1 MSDLPDD
8 PHAALMV
15 RFQEGEDRAFDELI
29 EKFKGPIFNYVL
41 RQIGNEAEAEDIAQ
55 NVFVQ
60 VYKSARKYKP
70 TAKFTTW
77 LFTIARNLCLNEFR
91 RRRRHPL
98 QSLDGMSTEGE
109 DGDAVPIHLAD
120 PSAPSPTTQSL
131 ENERQQ
137 RIQAA
142 IQALPENQRTA
153 LLLCGY
159 EDLPYDEIARVLDT
173 SVSATKSL
181 IHRARLTLK
190 EQLREF
196 LEGESV

>member
-15 RFQEGEDRAFDELI
+15 RFQNGDDNAFDELI
-29 EKFKGPIFNYVL
+29 EKFKGSVFNYVL
-41 RQIGNEAEAEDIAQ
+41 RQVGNEADAEDIAQ

-60 VYKSARKYKP
+60 VYKSAPKYKP

-91 RRRRHPL
+91 RRGRHPL
-98 QSLDGMSTEGE
+98 QSLDGMSAEGE
-109 DGDAVPIHLAD
+109 DGDAIPVQMAD
-120 PSAPSPTTQSL
+120 ASAPSPTAQTL
-131 ENERQQ
+131 ENERKRQ
-137 RIQAA
+137 IQAA

-153 LLLCGY
+153 LLLYCY
-159 EDLPYDEIARVLDT
+159 EDLPYEEIARVLDT

-196 LEGESV
+196 LEG